1 MSRRALEPGGRV
13 VKFQGASERKLDS
26 RALRREFDASFAAAT
41 RVVDENFEDLLMVR
55 VCSDDYALRAR
66 ELSGISAL
74 RKLIQV
80 PSPSP
85 ELLGLVAV
93 RGVLV
98 PVFGLSLLLGYAPD
112 AEPVR
117 WLALVGSEQ
126 PLAFAFHAL
135 TGFRRVPHS
144 AFSQVTS
151 ASNAAGVRETVSF
164 EERVRVLVGVP
175 ALVATLRSR
184 LGRERPKKET

>member
-1 MSRRALEPGGRV
+1 MKPERANR
-13 VKFQGASERKLDS
+13 RKLDS
-26 RALRREFDASFAAAT
+26 EELRRDFDASFAQPSRAAQE
-41 RVVDENFEDLLMVR
+41 RLEDLLTIR
-55 VCSDDYALRAR
+55 VCDGDYALRAR

-74 RKLIQV
+74 RKLVPV
-80 PSPSP
+80 PSQSS

-117 WLALVGSEQ
+117 WLALVGTEQ

-135 TGFRRVPHS
+135 TGFKRLPHS
-144 AFSQVTS
+144 AFSS
-151 ASNAAGVRETVSF
+151 AAGASNAAGERETVSF
-164 EERVRVLVGVP
+164 EQRVRVVVGVP
-175 ALVATLRSR
+175 ALVASLRSR
-184 LGRERPKKET
+184 LGREGPKKET